1 MLGTK
6 PTTLARAITRAIIGG
21 VAIGLVL
28 VTASLAQPTEPTAGD
43 QWLTG
48 TRAQLQTLDK
58 ITARIATIEV
68 DTGVVAS
75 LATLDLYVHSCVFR
89 PPEMPPDH
97 AALLEIRAKS
107 KTESAGEV
115 FFFGWMFASSPAVSA
130 LEHPVYDIS
139 VLSCS
144 Q

>member
-1 MLGTK
+1 MNRTAK
-6 PTTLARAITRAIIGG
+6 IIAIAVLVGG
-21 VAIGLVL
+21 VGVSSPSIAQSPLSPDEAI
-28 VTASLAQPTEPTAGD
+28 AGGE
-43 QWLTG
+43 WLTG
-48 TRAQLQTLDK
+48 TQARLQTLDK

-68 DTGVVAS
+68 ATGVVAS
-75 LATLDLYVHSCVFR
+75 LGTLELYVHSCVFR

-107 KTESAGEV
+107 KTDAAGEV

-144 Q
+144 N

>member
-1 MLGTK
+1 MLKAWAKG
-6 PTTLARAITRAIIGG
+6 LAA
-21 VAIGLVL
+21 VL
-28 VTASLAQPTEPTAGD
+28 CLAFSSPPPASAQEAAGD
-43 QWLTG
+43 GEWLTG

-58 ITARIATIEV
+58 ITARIATIELEA
-68 DTGVVAS
+68 GVVA
-75 LATLDLYVHSCVFR
+75 TLGTLELYVHACVFR

-97 AALLEIRAKS
+97 AALLEIRGIGDS
-107 KTESAGEV
+107 QTAGEI

-144 Q
+144 S